1 MKIGILTFHYAHN
14 YGAILQAYALRA
26 FLRNNGHT
34 VNILDYRNEAIES
47 EYIGDLLYKYGMKD
61 LLHIRRLP
69 KWISSRKDT
78 RAAQPYWHR
87 RCESFNS
94 FIKKYILEEDCVRL
108 RKEDM
113 PLLDYD
119 AFVVGSDQVW
129 NQYLERGIDS
139 IYFLDFKTN
148 ARKIFYAAS
157 NGYDHIP
164 NESMDYY
171 KRVLTRSTFVGTR
184 EKSLAEQINIHCDT
198 EAHFVID
205 PSLLL
210 DAECYDELSSTKKH
224 DKKYVMAYFIYEDK
238 HTQDIAEFIARVLGV
253 ELVEFHCFYRRD
265 LEGHI
270 QYTDKSP
277 SEFLTYIK
285 NAEFVVTNSFHGTAF
300 SIIYKKMFYSVFD
313 KDTRKGDLLSSLGL
327 DDRHIYNASDVDLNK
342 AIDYQDV
349 YDRLDVIRKES
360 ACFLLEALRE

>member
-1 MKIGILTFHYAHN
+1 M
-14 YGAILQAYALRA
+14 
-26 FLRNNGHT
+26 
-34 VNILDYRNEAIES
+34 
-47 EYIGDLLYKYGMKD
+47 
-61 LLHIRRLP
+61 
-69 KWISSRKDT
+69 
-78 RAAQPYWHR
+78 
-87 RCESFNS
+87 
-94 FIKKYILEEDCVRL
+94 
-108 RKEDM
+108 
-113 PLLDYD
+113 
-119 AFVVGSDQVW
+119 
-129 NQYLERGIDS
+129 
-139 IYFLDFKTN
+139 
-148 ARKIFYAAS
+148 
-157 NGYDHIP
+157 
-164 NESMDYY
+164 
-171 KRVLTRSTFVGTR
+171 
-184 EKSLAEQINIHCDT
+184 
-198 EAHFVID
+198 
-205 PSLLL
+205 
-210 DAECYDELSSTKKH
+210 
-224 DKKYVMAYFIYEDK
+224 
-238 HTQDIAEFIARVLGV
+238 GV